1 MRSLPLFLILV
12 AFVGA
17 TGTVKEDQR
26 MDSLAGKT
34 IRWSFV
40 DGPVPGVTFEHAFG
54 EDGSVTWRIMDG
66 EHKGASR
73 REQPY
78 AAVKVNERTWA
89 ISYLSAS
96 GHTLTVV
103 LNLDDHR
110 AIGFGS
116 DDKSWYPLTGS
127 FELLK

>member
-1 MRSLPLFLILV
+1 
-12 AFVGA
+12 
-17 TGTVKEDQR
+17 
-26 MDSLAGKT
+26 
-34 IRWSFV
+34 
-40 DGPVPGVTFEHAFG
+40 
-54 EDGSVTWRIMDG
+54 
-66 EHKGASR
+66 
-73 REQPY
+73 
-78 AAVKVNERTWA
+78 VKVNEGTWA